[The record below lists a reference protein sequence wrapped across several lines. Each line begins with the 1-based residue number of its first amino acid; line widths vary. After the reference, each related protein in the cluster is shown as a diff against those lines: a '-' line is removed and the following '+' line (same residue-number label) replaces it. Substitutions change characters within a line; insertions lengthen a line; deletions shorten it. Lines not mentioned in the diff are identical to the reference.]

1 MGKCKAMRLQNNY
14 CLLRSGSCGIV
25 NGMALDSA
33 LFGILGFIPG
43 IIWLFFFLQEDARRP
58 EPKRLI
64 ISTFL
69 LGGLATFMVLP
80 LQILAKHVLLAGG
93 VPDANPFHLFLLAA
107 LEELLKFAVV
117 FFWVLRHKEFDE
129 PIDAMVYMVVA
140 ALGFATVENIATAIR
155 AVNSIELLTLRFIG
169 ATLLHSLSS
178 GVVGYYWARGII
190 ACKQARYL
198 VVGLVLASVFHTIF
212 NYLMVVWG
220 PGVKVTGLLVMLGFL
235 VLYDFETLKKPSVAK
250 NGKKCDRP
258 F

>member
-1 MGKCKAMRLQNNY
+1 MRYTDPMTVDN
-14 CLLRSGSCGIV
+14 
-25 NGMALDSA
+25 A
-33 LFGILGFIPG
+33 LFGMLGFFPG

-69 LGGLATFMVLP
+69 LGGAVTFLVLP
-80 LQILAKHVLLAGG
+80 LQIFVKHVLLAGG

-117 FFWVLRHKEFDE
+117 FFWAVRRKEFDE

-155 AVNSIELLTLRFIG
+155 AVNGMELLTLRFIG

-178 GVVGYYWARGII
+178 GIVGYYWARGII
-190 ACKQARYL
+190 ACKQMQYL
-198 VVGLVLASVFHTIF
+198 VIGLVFAITFHTIF
-212 NYLMVVWG
+212 NYLMIVWG
-220 PGVKVTGLLVMLGFL
+220 PGVKVTGLLVLLGFF
-235 VLYDFETLKKPSVAK
+235 VLYDFETLKKPSVAEQ
-250 NGKKCDRP
+250 GGKCDRP